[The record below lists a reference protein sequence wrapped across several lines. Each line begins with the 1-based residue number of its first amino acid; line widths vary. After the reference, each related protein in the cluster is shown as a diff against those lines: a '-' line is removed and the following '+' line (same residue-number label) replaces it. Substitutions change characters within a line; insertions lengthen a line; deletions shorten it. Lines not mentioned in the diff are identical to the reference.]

1 MLYPRPLGSTGLDV
15 PILGLGAGRIGDP
28 SLDDAV
34 AGRILNEALDLGLTL
49 IDAAPSYGV
58 AEERIGRHLAH
69 RRHEIVLSTKLGYGV
84 EGVPDW
90 TGEAIARGIDRAL
103 VLLRT
108 DRIDVAFL
116 QSCPVETLRRDDI
129 AAALADAVAS
139 GKVGVAG
146 YSGDNEPLD
155 AALESNRFGALM
167 VSVNIFDQAAL
178 EHVTPVAA
186 ERGVGI
192 VAKRPVGNAPWRF
205 AARPTGDYA
214 EEYWLRM
221 RAMGLELGDRWF
233 EVALRF
239 AAWAPGVAC
248 SVFGTAMSERL
259 SDAVEAVSKGPLDD
273 ETVGAI
279 RESYHAH
286 GAAWRGEV

>member
-1 MLYPRPLGSTGLDV
+1 MLFPRPLGSTGLDV

-28 SLDDAV
+28 SLDDTV
-34 AGRILNEALDLGLTL
+34 AGRILNEALDLGMTL

-84 EGVPDW
+84 DGVPDW
-90 TGEAIARGIDRAL
+90 TGETIARGIDRAL
-103 VLLRT
+103 TLLRT

-116 QSCPVETLRRDDI
+116 HSCPVETLRRDDI
-129 AAALADAVAS
+129 ASALADAVVS

-167 VSVNIFDQAAL
+167 VSVNVFDQASLA
-178 EHVTPVAA
+178 HVTPTAA

-205 AARPTGDYA
+205 SSRPKGDYA
-214 EEYWLRM
+214 EAYWLRM
-221 RAMGLELGDRWF
+221 RAMGLDFGDRWF
-233 EVALRF
+233 EMAIRF

-248 SVFGTAMSERL
+248 SVFGTSMSQRL
-259 SDAVEAVSKGPLDD
+259 AEAVEAVSKGPLED
-273 ETVGAI
+273 ETLAAI
-279 RESYHAH
+279 HEAYRAH
-286 GAAWRGEV
+286 GAEWRGEI